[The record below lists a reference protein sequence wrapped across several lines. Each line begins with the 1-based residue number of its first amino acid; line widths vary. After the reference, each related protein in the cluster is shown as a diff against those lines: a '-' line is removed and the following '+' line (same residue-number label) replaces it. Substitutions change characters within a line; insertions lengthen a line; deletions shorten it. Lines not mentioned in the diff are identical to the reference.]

1 MKIREH
7 LYRCHTQLIHCPRC
21 NLGLA
26 SQQALIRHLSSKDR
40 CEESSGVSNQ
50 KGNSIEGFDEEQGKK
65 LKKRSQPGQSE
76 DERWIEVYKIL
87 FPKDD
92 HSRIPSPCEL
102 INSTSIFGKS
112 N

>member
-1 MKIREH
+1 LKIREH
-7 LYRCHTQLIHCPRC
+7 LYRSHRLIHCPRC
-21 NLGLA
+21 NLGLY
-26 SQQALIRHLSSKDR
+26 QQDLIGHLSSKDP

-50 KGNSIEGFDEEQGKK
+50 KGNSIEGFGEEQEKK
-65 LKKRSQPGQSE
+65 LRKRSQSGQIE
-76 DERWIEVYKIL
+76 DGKWIEVYKIL

-92 HSRIPSPCEL
+92 HSRIPLPCEL